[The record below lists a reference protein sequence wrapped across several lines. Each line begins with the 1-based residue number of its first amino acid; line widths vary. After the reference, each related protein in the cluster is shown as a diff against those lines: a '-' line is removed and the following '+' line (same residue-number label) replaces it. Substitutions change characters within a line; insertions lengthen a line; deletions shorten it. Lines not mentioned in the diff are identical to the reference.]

1 MRHNHSWFGRLR
13 TNTVMAGVCLATF
26 SAVGGLVGC
35 SSTSLLQTSSS
46 MLNAP
51 AAMLK
56 AARAPDPVS
65 KMLCLWEAAEGQGL
79 DEKPARG
86 FAGQIMF
93 FTHGKA
99 SPIKVN
105 GIVRIFEYVDFDAD
119 DEDPTPT
126 HVFTFDSGAWN
137 AHRAEG
143 TLGQSYNVFLPYVQK
158 DKGHAVCALRVEIE
172 TEDGRKVSSPFT
184 EVTLASKTS
193 NRPAKAMQRD
203 IVDRTEKTNSKDQTP
218 KLAEVRKLDSM
229 TIPLPSG
236 R

>member
-1 MRHNHSWFGRLR
+1 
-13 TNTVMAGVCLATF
+13 MAAFAAC
-26 SAVGGLVGC
+26 GLVGC
-35 SSTSLLQTSSS
+35 SSTSFLQTSTA

-56 AARAPDPVS
+56 AARAPDSVS

-99 SPIKVN
+99 SPIKVK
-105 GIVRIFEYVDFDAD
+105 GTVRIFEYVDFDSD
-119 DEDPTPT
+119 DEDPVPA
-126 HVFTFDSGAWN
+126 HIFTFDSGAWN
-137 AHRAEG
+137 AHRADG

-158 DKGHAVCALRVEIE
+158 DKRHAVCALRVEIE

-193 NRPAKAMQRD
+193 TRPAQAMQRD
-203 IVDRTEKTNSKDQTP
+203 VVKQTEKNNSNVEQSSKP
-218 KLAEVRKLDSM
+218 AEKRKLESM
-229 TIPLPSG
+229 TIQLPSG

>member
-1 MRHNHSWFGRLR
+1 MRHYPSMSGRTQTATAMIGL
-13 TNTVMAGVCLATF
+13 CLA
-26 SAVGGLVGC
+26 AAGGLVGC
-35 SSTSLLQTSSS
+35 SSTSLLQTSTS

-51 AAMLK
+51 AAIIK
-56 AARAPDPVS
+56 RARTPAPVS

-105 GIVRIFEYVDFDAD
+105 GTVRIFEYVDFDD
-119 DEDPTPT
+119 GDEDPTPA

-143 TLGQSYNVFLPYVQK
+143 TLGQSYNVFLPYVKK
-158 DKGHAVCALRVEIE
+158 DKRHAVCALRVEIE

-193 NRPAKAMQRD
+193 SRPAKAMQRD
-203 IVDRTEKTNSKDQTP
+203 IVSRSEKTNSKAQQPEP
-218 KLAEVRKLDSM
+218 KEERKLESM
-229 TIPLPSG
+229 TIQLPSD

>member
-1 MRHNHSWFGRLR
+1 MQYAGPLLR
-13 TNTVMAGVCLATF
+13 SSPTATLVAGICLA
-26 SAVGGLVGC
+26 AVSGLVGC
-35 SSTSLLQTSSS
+35 SSTTLLQTSSS
-46 MLNAP
+46 VLNAP
-51 AAMLK
+51 AAMLQ
-56 AARAPDPVS
+56 AARTPDRVS
-65 KMLCLWEAAEGQGL
+65 KLLCLWEAAEGQGL

-105 GIVRIFEYVDFDAD
+105 AVVRIFEYVNYDSD
-119 DEDPTPT
+119 DENPIPT
-126 HVFTFDSGAWN
+126 HMFTFDSGAWN

-143 TLGQSYNVFLPYVQK
+143 TLGQSYNVFLPYVKK

-172 TEDGRKVSSPFT
+172 TEDGRKISSPFT

-193 NRPAKAMQRD
+193 NRAAKGIQRD
-203 IVDRTEKTNSKDQTP
+203 V
-218 KLAEVRKLDSM
+218 VRKAQHSSSQVEKAEPVVARKLESM
-229 TIPLPSG
+229 TIQLPSG